1 MGGGKDG
8 NEPIYRPQGT
18 PALEGIL
25 TAMALGRASESNPAL
40 NEVIGHYGS
49 NLDPLGLGVGQ
60 SNRPSSG
67 NSNVSMPSMSANNNG
82 ISSGKTLNPMTAG
95 AKTQGVGD
103 KGQEGQGQGTP
114 GSSDLSRFSPNTN
127 PVNFNDLLRRTDN
140 LDATYSQGPN
150 TQYTQPQYQNTQFQ
164 ERDISG
170 VPDQAYNDARN
181 QSFEDIAKTNKQ
193 SIAQGTRALSRS
205 GLGRSGLSSGVVAD
219 ANRASNDS
227 MSQASRSIGASQAQ
241 SKVDT
246 AKFNVGQQFQREQAQ
261 AGENKFQTE
270 LDRWRQQQQGAENL
284 SRDQL
289 NLQGK
294 QSAFSQ
300 GLQKVGSLGSLQS
313 QRQQQQMEPYTMLSQ
328 LYGQN
333 IGIPIS
339 GGGGGKGD
347 PFSALL
353 GAGAQVGS
361 AALLCLP
368 EDAMIE
374 VDDNHSV
381 PITTLKVGDEIKGG
395 KVLMVCSRIR
405 PENHIFSVHRK
416 HGKIVVMTAGH
427 PSFDE
432 FEEIQTTYHAS
443 PTTNDILTSEGY
455 YYVNGI
461 KLGSTLEDFRNGL

>member
-8 NEPIYRPQGT
+8 AEPIYRPQGT

-40 NEVIGHYGS
+40 NEVIGNYGA

-60 SNRPSSG
+60 SNRPNVG
-67 NSNVSMPSMSANNNG
+67 GNVSAPSMSAKGNG
-82 ISSGKTLNPMTAG
+82 ISAGKTLNPMSAG
-95 AKTQGVGD
+95 TRMQGGGE
-103 KGQEGQGQGTP
+103 KGQEGQQGTP

-127 PVNFNDLLRRTDN
+127 PVNFNDLLQRTDN
-140 LDATYSQGPN
+140 LDATYNQGPN
-150 TQYTQPQYQNTQFQ
+150 TQYSQPQYQNTQF
-164 ERDISG
+164 ENRDISG

-219 ANRASNDS
+219 ANRASNDA

-246 AKFNVGQQFQREQAQ
+246 SKFNATQGFAREQAQ

-270 LDRWRQQQQGAENL
+270 LDRWRQTQQGAENL

-353 GAGAQVGS
+353 GAGGQIG
-361 AALLCLP
+361 AA
-368 EDAMIE
+368 
-374 VDDNHSV
+374 
-381 PITTLKVGDEIKGG
+381 
-395 KVLMVCSRIR
+395 
-405 PENHIFSVHRK
+405 
-416 HGKIVVMTAGH
+416 
-427 PSFDE
+427 
-432 FEEIQTTYHAS
+432 Y
-443 PTTNDILTSEGY
+443 
-455 YYVNGI
+455 
-461 KLGSTLEDFRNGL
+461 LGR